1 MPSQDFL
8 PFSRRSFPRSSF
20 SRRSFLQLSAAASAA
35 AAFPIVTEP
44 MLAAAARKPAPK
56 DGIMIDSNEN
66 PLGPCQAA
74 RDAVSAIIPLGGR
87 YLFDLTDDLGHTFA
101 ELEGLNPDHVH
112 TFPGSSPALTFTVV
126 AFSSPQRSYVTADP
140 GYEAGMFAAETVK
153 ARVVKVPLTKTYAH
167 DVKAMIAAAPD
178 AGVFY
183 ICSPNNPTG
192 TLTPHS
198 DIEYLV
204 ENKPKGS
211 IVMVD
216 EAYIHFCD
224 APSAIDFVKAGKD
237 VVVLRT
243 FSKTYGMAGLRC
255 GFAIAR
261 PDLLEKIMNRAG
273 WNSMPV
279 TAVVAASASLKDA
292 GLVAERKRIN
302 TNIRRETFQWL
313 DRNGYSYTP
322 SESNCFLLET
332 NRPGKEV
339 IEAMAQE
346 KVFIGRIW
354 PVMPSWVRITVGTHQ
369 EMEQFQAAFQKVMR
383 GTTAF
388 SQPAMPGR
396 RPRRPELLS

>member
-1 MPSQDFL
+1 MPSQSFL
-8 PFSRRSFPRSSF
+8 PF
-20 SRRSFLQLSAAASAA
+20 SRRSFLQLSAAVSAA
-35 AAFPIVTEP
+35 AAFQVVTEP
-44 MLAAAARKPAPK
+44 MLAAAGRNAAPK

-66 PLGPCQAA
+66 PLGPSQSA
-74 RDAVSAIIPLGGR
+74 RDAISAIIPLGGR

-101 ELEGLNPDHVH
+101 QLEGLNPDSVH
-112 TFPGSSPALTFTVV
+112 IFPGSSPALTFTVI
-126 AFSSPQRSYVTADP
+126 AFTSPQRSYVTADP
-140 GYEAGMFAAETVK
+140 GYEAGMFAAEAAQ

-167 DVKAMIAAAPD
+167 DVKAMIAAGPN
-178 AGVFY
+178 AGLFY
-183 ICSPNNPTG
+183 ICNPNNPTG

-224 APSAIDFVKAGKD
+224 APSALEFVKAGKD

-261 PDLLEKIMNRAG
+261 PDLLEKIMNRGA

-279 TAVVAASASLKDA
+279 TAVVAASASLKDP
-292 GLVAERKRIN
+292 GLVPERKRIN
-302 TNIRRETFQWL
+302 AKIRQESFQWL
-313 DRNGYSYTP
+313 DRNGYAYTA

-332 NRPGKEV
+332 KRPGKEV
-339 IEAMAQE
+339 IDAMVQQ

-354 PVMPSWVRITVGTHQ
+354 PVMPTWVRITVGTHD
-369 EMEQFQAAFQKVMR
+369 EMQQFQTALQKVMS